1 MNKLEM
7 LIQSADTRYDSFLTD
22 GFYYNLSCSLLNIY
36 KGRCSLLIA
45 NEDTNIKEEILI
57 KHDRAIMEGNIKVNN
72 AFFHS
77 LPSQLGHKTDK
88 PAKIVITINEKLN
101 VSQEGVLFID
111 KEIRASIKNF
121 QFFIPIM

>member
-7 LIQSADTRYDSFLTD
+7 LIQSADSRYESTLID

-36 KGRCSLLIA
+36 KGRCNLIVA
-45 NEDTNIKEEILI
+45 NQNTNINDEILI

-72 AFFHS
+72 SFFNS
-77 LPSQLGHKTDK
+77 LSKQLGNKTEK
-88 PAKIVITINEKLN
+88 PAKIIITINDELN
-101 VSQEGVLFID
+101 VTQDGVLFID
-111 KEIRASIKNF
+111 KEIRSKINEF